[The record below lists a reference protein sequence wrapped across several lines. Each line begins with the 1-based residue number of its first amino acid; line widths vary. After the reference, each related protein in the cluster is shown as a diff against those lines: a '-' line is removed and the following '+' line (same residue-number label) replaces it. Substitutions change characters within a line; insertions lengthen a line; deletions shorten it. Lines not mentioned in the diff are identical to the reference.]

1 MSGIRPAVEDYLTLR
16 RRLGFTLDKTGR
28 LLEDFVGYLE
38 QAGAAHITTE
48 LALAWATSP
57 QGTHPQW
64 WHQRMGIVRGFARY
78 YQAIDPATEV
88 PPAQLLPARRPRVS
102 PYLYSGADLA
112 ALLAGA
118 RELAPPWRA
127 ATYETLV
134 GLLAVTGLRLG
145 EALGLD
151 RPDADLAGG
160 VLVVGRAKYGNPR
173 EVPLHESTV
182 MALRRYARIRDRQ
195 WPRPQTASFFV
206 AARGG
211 RLGAGTVAD
220 NFRAPDHPRRPGR
233 ERRTAL
239 ATPARPSS
247 HPRGPDAGRLVPG
260 RGRRRRQDAAAV
272 HLPRAHPSR
281 RHLLVSPG
289 IPGTARPRRP
299 ATRNRSRPH
308 PAGAVMSPVAPTLQ
322 AFFTDG
328 WPASARPA
336 RTRSPLTATP
346 PAAFG
351 FARGADL

>member
-16 RRLGFTLDKTGR
+16 RRLGFTLDKAGR
-28 LLEDFVGYLE
+28 LLADFAGYLE

-64 WHQRMGIVRGFARY
+64 WRQRMGIVRGFARY

-88 PPAQLLPARRPRVS
+88 PPAQILPARRPRVS

-118 RELAPPWRA
+118 RALAPPWRA

-173 EVPLHESTV
+173 EVPLHETTV
-182 MALRRYARIRDRQ
+182 MALRRYAQFRDRQ
-195 WPRPQTASFFV
+195 WPQPQTASFFV

-220 NFRAPDHPRRPGR
+220 NFRALITRAGLEGQGARRWP
-233 ERRTAL
+233 
-239 ATPARPSS
+239 
-247 HPRGPDAGRLVPG
+247 
-260 RGRRRRQDAAAV
+260 
-272 HLPRAHPSR
+272 
-281 RHLLVSPG
+281 
-289 IPGTARPRRP
+289 
-299 ATRNRSRPH
+299 RPH
-308 PAGAVMSPVAPTLQ
+308 DLRHTLAVQTLAGWYRAGADVDARMPLLSTFLGHIHPADTYWYLQ
-322 AFFTDG
+322 A
-328 WPASARPA
+328 
-336 RTRSPLTATP
+336 SPELLGLAGQRLETVLGHILQEP
-346 PAAFG
+346 S
-351 FARGADL
+351 